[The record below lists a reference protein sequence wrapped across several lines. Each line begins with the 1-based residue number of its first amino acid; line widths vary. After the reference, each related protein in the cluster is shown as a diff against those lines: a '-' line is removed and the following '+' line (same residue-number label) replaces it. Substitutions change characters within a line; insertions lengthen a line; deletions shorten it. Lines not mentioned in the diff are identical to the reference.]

1 MNYILTINNL
11 SKYFNGITALDDF
24 SLSLER
30 GSITGII
37 GPNGAGK
44 TTLFNVLS
52 GFLVAD
58 KGEIHFK
65 NTNIL
70 GMPGYKICNFGISR
84 TFQDLRLIMNLTVLD
99 NVLLAVKNQAGENVF
114 SALFNLKKLNAEDTE
129 NRKNAVSILEHVNL
143 KEKFDDLAGNLSYG
157 QQKLLSLACCLASD
171 ADLLLLDEPVA
182 GIHPEIIERILKIVK
197 ELKEKKKTIVL
208 IEHDMET
215 VAKISDRVVVM
226 DEGKKVAEGNHED
239 VLNDPKVLEAYLE

>member
-1 MNYILTINNL
+1 MNHILTINNL
-11 SKYFNGITALDDF
+11 SKHFNGITALDDF
-24 SLSLER
+24 YLSLER
-30 GSITGII
+30 GSITGVI

-58 KGEIHFK
+58 NGEIRFK
-65 NTNIL
+65 DTNIL
-70 GMPGYKICNFGISR
+70 GMPGYEISNFGISR

-99 NVLLAVKNQAGENVF
+99 NVLLSVKNQAGENVF
-114 SALFNLKKLNAEDTE
+114 NALFCPKKLNKEDTE
-129 NRKNAVSILEHVNL
+129 NREKAVSILQHVNL
-143 KEKFDDLAGNLSYG
+143 KEKVNDLAGDLSYG

-171 ADLLLLDEPVA
+171 AEILLLDEPVA

-197 ELKEKKKTIVL
+197 ELKEQNKTIVL
-208 IEHDMET
+208 IEHDLEA
-215 VAKISDRVVVM
+215 VAKISDRVIVM
-226 DEGKKVAEGNHED
+226 DAGKKVAEGKHEN